1 MTKFSPCDLEVLFHC
16 YYSPEVHPREDAPA
30 VQSSYKLLECY
41 GLIDKVEIFNADTD
55 IAKQNKYT
63 STERGRAH
71 IRQLCNLPLPS
82 SAWVDSNGKL
92 IELN

>member
-1 MTKFSPCDLEVLFHC
+1 MIKFSSCDLEVLLHC
-16 YYSPEVHPREDAPA
+16 YYSPEAHPREDAPA

-41 GLIDKVEIFNADTD
+41 GLIEPICYMVGVDTT
-55 IAKQNKYT
+55 NLSKYKI
-63 STERGRAH
+63 TERGRAH
-71 IRQLCNLPLPS
+71 IQQLCNLPLPS